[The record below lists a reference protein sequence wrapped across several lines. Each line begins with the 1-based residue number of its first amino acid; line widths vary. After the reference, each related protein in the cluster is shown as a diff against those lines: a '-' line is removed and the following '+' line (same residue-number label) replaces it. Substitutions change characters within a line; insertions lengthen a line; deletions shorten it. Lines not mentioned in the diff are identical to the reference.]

1 MNNELVEAVAR
12 QLAFELTYSLGDR
25 ALHAAARK
33 AIALIRPATLA
44 EAAKVADDG
53 AEREAIEARRHDA
66 SDPHSPFSM
75 HAYRA
80 AGWRDA
86 AAAIRALKDE
96 A

>member
-1 MNNELVEAVAR
+1 MNNELVEAVAQAITEAWDNEGR
-12 QLAFELTYSLGDR
+12 VIDAALA
-25 ALHAAARK
+25 

-86 AAAIRALKDE
+86 AAAIRALKDK

>member
-12 QLAFELTYSLGDR
+12 LYADKWGVIDHGLAR
-25 ALHAAARK
+25 AVV
-33 AIALIRPATLA
+33 ALIRPATLE

>member
-44 EAAKVADDG
+44 EAAKVAD
-53 AEREAIEARRHDA
+53 
-66 SDPHSPFSM
+66 
-75 HAYRA
+75 AYEPRCDVCPR
-80 AGWRDA
+80 GV